1 MFVLIRML
9 THSTQILC
17 KACFVVKKI
26 DVRLLF
32 GESLN
37 DYKKECFDPQLCGGF
52 IQMSDA
58 SSKRETA
65 ARRASV
71 SFHNCLFILWFC

>member
-1 MFVLIRML
+1 MTRHFIFNTAKKSIQFMFVLIRML

-52 IQMSDA
+52 I
-58 SSKRETA
+58 
-65 ARRASV
+65 
-71 SFHNCLFILWFC
+71 

>member
-9 THSTQILC
+9 TYSTQILC

-37 DYKKECFDPQLCGGF
+37 EYKKECFDP
-52 IQMSDA
+52 
-58 SSKRETA
+58 
-65 ARRASV
+65 
-71 SFHNCLFILWFC
+71 